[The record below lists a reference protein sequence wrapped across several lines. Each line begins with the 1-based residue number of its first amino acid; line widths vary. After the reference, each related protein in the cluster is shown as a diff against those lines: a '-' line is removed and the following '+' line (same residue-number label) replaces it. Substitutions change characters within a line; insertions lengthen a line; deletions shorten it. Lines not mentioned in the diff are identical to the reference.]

1 MYQYIILDDT
11 GSVVYADTDKHHTK
25 QLADVLSMRTGKPH
39 FVDCICGLYADHL
52 VRPPAPTPPY
62 QPTRPTHQPTGV
74 PIMKLYKIEIL
85 LELSNETKYPDW
97 VADAITDCLESGE
110 SIEQFT
116 IEELK
121 E

>member
-1 MYQYIILDDT
+1 
-11 GSVVYADTDKHHTK
+11 
-25 QLADVLSMRTGKPH
+25 
-39 FVDCICGLYADHL
+39 
-52 VRPPAPTPPY
+52 
-62 QPTRPTHQPTGV
+62 
-74 PIMKLYKIEIL
+74 MKLYKIEIL